1 MGMTQN
7 NETSKSNV
15 QTVCLVVIATSVAT
29 YLIYWLRPVLV
40 PFVVS
45 LFVVSGIRPLLE
57 SLERRFGVNRLV
69 AAAITFLAGLMV
81 LVVVGLCLW
90 LSVLQMAD
98 RGQAYRE
105 RVGELLVKITAAFD
119 LDADDS
125 AGRGSKASAAPEGAA
140 DSATVDPAVPG
151 GVSTPDS
158 IRQVDEKLRKA
169 LDLFL
174 RNGVSL
180 LSAELLSLVTT
191 SFVVLIYVFFMLA
204 GAEKVGNDVG
214 SFHKINQQIREYLLL
229 KTIVSIVTG
238 AAFGLVLWVAGVPMA
253 LTFGVLAFL
262 LNFIPNI
269 GPIVASLLPV
279 PFIVLDPQGSIVWMI
294 TVIGVAGGI
303 QFVSG
308 NVVEPK
314 LMGQSSNLHPVVI
327 LLALMFW
334 GMLWGITGMF
344 LATPITAAIKIVL
357 DGIASA
363 KPVSDVLAGRWGELD
378 RAQDVRLE

>member
-1 MGMTQN
+1 MTRN
-7 NETSKSNV
+7 KETSKSSI
-15 QTVCLVVIATSVAT
+15 QTVCLVVIATAVST

-45 LFVVSGIRPLLE
+45 LFVVSGITPLLE
-57 SLERRFGVNRLV
+57 SLESRFGVNRLV
-69 AAAITFLAGLMV
+69 AAVITFLVGLMV
-81 LVVVGLCLW
+81 LGLVGFCLW

-98 RGQAYRE
+98 RGQAYRA
-105 RVGELLVKITAAFD
+105 RVGELLVKMTTVFD
-119 LDADDS
+119 VD
-125 AGRGSKASAAPEGAA
+125 AA
-140 DSATVDPAVPG
+140 DPKGHGSDTSVAPDGTADSLTADPVDLGVVP
-151 GVSTPDS
+151 TQDS
-158 IRQVDEKLRKA
+158 IRQMDEKLRTS

-174 RNGVSL
+174 RNGVSQ

-191 SFVVLIYVFFMLA
+191 SLVVLIYVFFMLA
-204 GAEKVGNDVG
+204 GAGKVSSEAA
-214 SFHKINQQIREYLLL
+214 SFQKINEQIRQYLLL
-229 KTIVSIVTG
+229 KTIISIVTG

-262 LNFIPNI
+262 LNYIPNI

-279 PFIVLDPQGSIVWMI
+279 PFILLDPQGSIVWMI
-294 TVIGVAGGI
+294 TVIGVASVI
-303 QFVSG
+303 QVVSG

-357 DGIASA
+357 DGIESA
-363 KPVSDVLAGRWGELD
+363 KPVSDILAGRWGDLD
-378 RAQDVRLE
+378 LAKDARLD